1 MRHFIVVIT
10 LAAFLAVAICGSS
23 AAQQPVV
30 VELAAEGNK
39 EIASQYI
46 LGVIGT
52 KVGDPLNREQ
62 IDKDIEAIYNLG
74 FFSYVDVRLETR
86 PDGVKVVYVV
96 QENPPVKEIRFEGNS
111 IYSDEELM
119 KEVFTVPGSIFNRVF
134 FRHDLE
140 RIQNKYREAG
150 YVLVRMQDVRFENGI
165 VKVQIVEP
173 RVGEIII
180 QGNTRTQTNVIRREI
195 PIKEGD
201 VFNATYMRHSLNKLQ
216 RLGYFEDVNVG
227 FEPTDDPEVM
237 NIVITVTEQRTG
249 RIGVSIGHGSSS
261 GWSGGLVYED
271 TNWQGKGHRA
281 VVGFETGDRE
291 QYWIS
296 YEEPFM
302 DEEYYA
308 WKVGVY
314 KHQWEDIDYID
325 DDGDTVF
332 EYDEDRTGYYIGAGR
347 KFKHDPRMNWYVTLD
362 WHDSSVDPSRW
373 YIEEPEDNEVVRNLL
388 SSGKTFSILGTV
400 QRTNTDRYLSY
411 PKGDVEIFNIQQ
423 AMDIMGSDWDFT
435 KYWIE
440 GRYYTPLTFLQN
452 IFGTELGT
460 EDNPAILAARVRAG
474 FSSGTLPWA
483 DQYFLG
489 GDRDLRGYE
498 EDQFE
503 GSEMFLANVELR
515 IPIQEAVGFVIFYD
529 TGNAWGG
536 VEWDSKTKALR
547 KDTSGFDFS
556 DLHDAMGFGVRV
568 RTPLGNIRL
577 DVAEGDYETFTHFG
591 FGELF

>member
-1 MRHFIVVIT
+1 M
-10 LAAFLAVAICGSS
+10 
-23 AAQQPVV
+23 
-30 VELAAEGNK
+30 
-39 EIASQYI
+39 
-46 LGVIGT
+46 
-52 KVGDPLNREQ
+52 
-62 IDKDIEAIYNLG
+62 
-74 FFSYVDVRLETR
+74 
-86 PDGVKVVYVV
+86 
-96 QENPPVKEIRFEGNS
+96 
-111 IYSDEELM
+111 
-119 KEVFTVPGSIFNRVF
+119 
-134 FRHDLE
+134 
-140 RIQNKYREAG
+140 
-150 YVLVRMQDVRFENGI
+150 RFENGI
-165 VKVQIVEP
+165 VEVQIVEP

-227 FEPTDDPEVM
+227 FEPTEDPEVM
-237 NIVITVTEQRTG
+237 NIVVTVTEQRTG
-249 RIGVSIGHGSSS
+249 RIGVSIGHGSDS

-296 YEEPFM
+296 YEEPYM
-302 DEEYYA
+302 DEEYYS

-362 WHDSSVDPSRW
+362 WHDSSVDLSPLWRDKV
-373 YIEEPEDNEVVRNLL
+373 DNEAVRSLL
-388 SSGKTFSILGTV
+388 SSGKTFSVLGTV
-400 QRTNTDRYLSY
+400 QRTNTDQYLSY

-489 GDRDLRGYE
+489 GDKDLRGYE

-503 GSEMFLANVELR
+503 GDEMFLANVELR

-529 TGNAWGG
+529 AGNAWGG
-536 VEWDSKTKALR
+536 VEWDSKENSLN

-556 DLHDAMGFGVRV
+556 DLHDAVGFGVRV